1 MTIKP
6 VGKKLKL
13 LIEPLKV
20 GAIQTET
27 IAERGVIIDVG
38 HDLVGRLND
47 KGIAP
52 DGVGIGTV
60 IYFKAWA
67 VDVITHEGEKHYFI
81 DADSTAI
88 CGYET
93 T

>member
-13 LIEPLKV
+13 QIEEIKV

-27 IAERGVIIDVG
+27 IAERAVILDVG
-38 HDLVGRLND
+38 PDVAQDLELPWTGD
-47 KGIAP
+47 
-52 DGVGIGTV
+52 V

-67 VDVITHEGEKHYFI
+67 VDVITHKGEKHYFI

>member
-6 VGKKLKL
+6 TETKLKL
-13 LIEPLKV
+13 LIDEVKV

-27 IAERGVIIDVG
+27 IAERAVVIDVG
-38 HDLVGRLND
+38 HADYEFLKGR
-47 KGIAP
+47 
-52 DGVGIGTV
+52 V

-81 DADSTAI
+81 DANSTAI

-93 T
+93 N